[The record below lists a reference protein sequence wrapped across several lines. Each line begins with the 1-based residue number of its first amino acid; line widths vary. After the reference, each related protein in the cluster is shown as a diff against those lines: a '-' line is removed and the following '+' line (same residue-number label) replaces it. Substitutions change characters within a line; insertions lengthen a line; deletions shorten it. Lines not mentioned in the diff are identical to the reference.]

1 MKAVQRVL
9 YAGISLLSLVDLKL
23 LTMSIS
29 QIAFLPLLDAEAS
42 TLTPEVLPALARIV
56 PIVVSASLASSTL
69 PLLPAASEHYI
80 LDDTHLGLDEA
91 VRYLDQGARRLV
103 SSNKAFLASIPA
115 ERFILQCSSSDLE
128 LLDNP
133 QVVASISGVVFE
145 TANVQQEELA
155 RVRAALKVAAGR
167 PRDLFVSVQDR
178 SAALQLPATLKTLG
192 KAAGSSTPVVRVSSL
207 STAIPSDLTAPTVVD
222 DNQLSLA
229 SLYTSCL
236 RSDRTDGLF
245 VTVPVSLSSVSTPLG
260 LVYSSSESVA
270 HSILSGNA
278 VYYSRSRNGL
288 WRKGETSG
296 AMQRVER
303 IRLDCDSD
311 ALEFGVVECGP
322 QGEKEGFCHVPE
334 QTSCFGGV
342 AGLAELEA
350 TLKKRMAE
358 APAGSYTKR
367 LFDEPQLLRA
377 KIMEEAGEV
386 CDATTKEDL
395 AGEVADLLYFTL
407 TRAVANG
414 VSLKDVQAVLDKRS
428 LKVTRRKGDAKPEW
442 VEKLGL
448 AAEQAKGVEGA
459 K

>member
-1 MKAVQRVL
+1 MVWYHTKLMRVL
-9 YAGISLLSLVDLKL
+9 
-23 LTMSIS
+23 
-29 QIAFLPLLDAEAS
+29 
-42 TLTPEVLPALARIV
+42 
-56 PIVVSASLASSTL
+56 
-69 PLLPAASEHYI
+69 
-80 LDDTHLGLDEA
+80 
-91 VRYLDQGARRLV
+91 
-103 SSNKAFLASIPA
+103 
-115 ERFILQCSSSDLE
+115 
-128 LLDNP
+128 
-133 QVVASISGVVFE
+133 
-145 TANVQQEELA
+145 
-155 RVRAALKVAAGR
+155 
-167 PRDLFVSVQDR
+167 
-178 SAALQLPATLKTLG
+178 
-192 KAAGSSTPVVRVSSL
+192 
-207 STAIPSDLTAPTVVD
+207 
-222 DNQLSLA
+222 
-229 SLYTSCL
+229 
-236 RSDRTDGLF
+236 RT
-245 VTVPVSLSSVSTPLG
+245 TPLG

-311 ALEFGVVECGP
+311 ALEVGVVECGP

-395 AGEVADLLYFTL
+395 VGEVADLLYFTL

>member
-1 MKAVQRVL
+1 
-9 YAGISLLSLVDLKL
+9 
-23 LTMSIS
+23 MSIS
-29 QIAFLPLLDAEAS
+29 QLAFLPLLDSEPSSLATE
-42 TLTPEVLPALARIV
+42 TLPALARIAPLLV
-56 PIVVSASLASSTL
+56 PSSLAASALTQL
-69 PLLPAASEHYI
+69 PPTADHYI
-80 LDDTHLGLDEA
+80 LDDTDLSLDEA
-91 VRYLDQGARRLV
+91 IRYLDKGARRIA
-103 SSNKAFLASIPA
+103 SRNKTFLASVPA
-115 ERFILQCSSSDLE
+115 ERFILRCSRDDLS
-128 LLDNP
+128 LLSNA
-133 QVVASISGVVFE
+133 QVVSSISGVLYEVSE
-145 TANVQQEELA
+145 PNADELA
-155 RVRAALKVAAGR
+155 QVRTALKAVSGR
-167 PRDLFVSVQDR
+167 PRDLFLIPDSLD
-178 SAALQLPATLKTLG
+178 AALRLPVSLKSLG
-192 KAAGSSTPVVRVSSL
+192 KSAVSSIAVVPTSYM
-207 STAIPSDLTAPTVVD
+207 STEMPSDFASP
-222 DNQLSLA
+222 SLLPDKLPIA
-229 SLYTSCL
+229 SLFTSCL

-245 VTVPVSLSSVSTPLG
+245 VTIPVSLSSVTTPLG
-260 LVYSSSESVA
+260 LVYSSAESIA

-303 IRLDCDSD
+303 IRFDCDAD

-342 AGLAELEA
+342 GGLAELEA

-367 LFDEPQLLRA
+367 LFDEPLLLRA

-386 CDATTKEDL
+386 CDATTAEEL
-395 AGEVADLLYFTL
+395 ASEVADLLYFTM

-448 AAEQAKGVEGA
+448 GVDQAKGVDGA

>member
-1 MKAVQRVL
+1 
-9 YAGISLLSLVDLKL
+9 
-23 LTMSIS
+23 MSIS
-29 QIAFLPLLDAEAS
+29 QIAFLPWLDVEAS
-42 TLTPEVLPALARIV
+42 TLAPETLPALARIV
-56 PIVVSASLASSTL
+56 PVLVPASLADAAL
-69 PLLPAASEHYI
+69 PLLPSASEHYI
-80 LDDTHLGLDEA
+80 LDDTHLSLDEA
-91 VRYLDQGARRLV
+91 VRYLDKGARRLV
-103 SSNKAFLASIPA
+103 SPNKAFLASVPA
-115 ERFILQCSSSDLE
+115 ERFILQCTSSDLD

-133 QVVASISGVVFE
+133 QVVASISGVMLE
-145 TANVQQEELA
+145 TSSVQQDELA
-155 RVRAALKVAAGR
+155 RVRAALKTASGR
-167 PRDLFVSVQDR
+167 PRDLFVLVSDR
-178 SAALQLPATLKTLG
+178 EGALQVPTTLKTLG
-192 KAAGSSTPVVRVSSL
+192 KAAVSSTAVVRVSAL
-207 STAIPSDLTAPTVVD
+207 STEVPSDFAAPTRVQD
-222 DNQLSLA
+222 KLPIA

-260 LVYSSSESVA
+260 LVYSSAESVA

-303 IRLDCDSD
+303 IRLDCDLD

>member
-1 MKAVQRVL
+1 
-9 YAGISLLSLVDLKL
+9 
-23 LTMSIS
+23 MSIS
-29 QIAFLPLLDAEAS
+29 QLAFLPLLDVEPSAVPAE
-42 TLTPEVLPALARIV
+42 TLPALGRIAPILV
-56 PIVVSASLASSTL
+56 PASRA
-69 PLLPAASEHYI
+69 PQAVPQLPATTEYFV
-80 LDDTHLGLDEA
+80 LDDAQLSLEDAVKFLDK
-91 VRYLDQGARRLV
+91 GARRLV
-103 SSNKAFLASIPA
+103 SPNKEFLTSVPA
-115 ERFILQCSSSDLE
+115 ERFLLRCTSADLP
-128 LLDNP
+128 LLGNA
-133 QVVASISGVVFE
+133 QVVASIGGVVYE
-145 TANVQQEELA
+145 TAEPKEDELQQI
-155 RVRAALKVAAGR
+155 RAAFKTASGR
-167 PRDLFVSVQDR
+167 PRDLFLL
-178 SAALQLPATLKTLG
+178 APAETTATLQLPSRVKALG
-192 KAAGSSTPVVRVSSL
+192 KAAAGSIAVVPVSAVSLEMPTDFSTPSPVSDKL
-207 STAIPSDLTAPTVVD
+207 PI
-222 DNQLSLA
+222 A
-229 SLYTSCL
+229 SLFISCL

-245 VTVPVSLSSVSTPLG
+245 VTVPVSLSSVTTPLG
-260 LVYSSSESVA
+260 LVYSSAESVA

-278 VYYSRSRNGL
+278 VYHSRSRNGL

-303 IRLDCDSD
+303 IRFDCDAD

-342 AGLAELEA
+342 GGLAELES

-386 CDATTKEDL
+386 CDAETPEDL

-442 VEKLGL
+442 VQKLGL
-448 AAEQAKGVEGA
+448 EAGQAKGVEGA